1 MNKITSQKITLLLS
15 KPWFLPIVIALTII
29 LLGTVLNN
37 YLESFELI
45 KHWYLSKA
53 KHQAILSVIASSLI
67 TFIAITFSITLL
79 ILTTVSNQFGPRLI
93 PNFIQSRATQTT
105 LGVFLGTFTFSLYSI
120 AMDVSPQVRAVEIV
134 YIFFLTINCLIVLIF
149 FMTTVFNSIQ
159 VDELLFK
166 ILKNTKTLIQN
177 NFSPNGTTKSLS
189 TKTKPISE
197 QLITIHSEKSGYV
210 QAIDLDLI
218 TTIAQTQEVF
228 ISVYVRAGAY
238 VYQGEKLIGYGQNKE
253 SLSKDI
259 KIELLSSINII
270 NLRILQQDLE
280 YGFELIEEIAV
291 RALSPGI
298 NDPYTAKSCVFLLG
312 QLFIYIQDYN
322 DIEDN
327 EIYDEGGR
335 LLVSYQPFTYQGIV
349 DAALNR
355 LRQAAIN
362 DLSVVLAIYD
372 MAIKVIRLS
381 KKDKIKRALLNQVQA
396 ITEIMKQKTLS
407 DHDRKAFEQR
417 EKAIN
422 SLIAK

>member
-1 MNKITSQKITLLLS
+1 M
-15 KPWFLPIVIALTII
+15 PDAL
-29 LLGTVLNN
+29 
-37 YLESFELI
+37 
-45 KHWYLSKA
+45 
-53 KHQAILSVIASSLI
+53 
-67 TFIAITFSITLL
+67 
-79 ILTTVSNQFGPRLI
+79 
-93 PNFIQSRATQTT
+93 
-105 LGVFLGTFTFSLYSI
+105 
-120 AMDVSPQVRAVEIV
+120 
-134 YIFFLTINCLIVLIF
+134 
-149 FMTTVFNSIQ
+149 
-159 VDELLFK
+159 
-166 ILKNTKTLIQN
+166 
-177 NFSPNGTTKSLS
+177 
-189 TKTKPISE
+189 
-197 QLITIHSEKSGYV
+197 
-210 QAIDLDLI
+210 
-218 TTIAQTQEVF
+218 
-228 ISVYVRAGAY
+228 
-238 VYQGEKLIGYGQNKE
+238 
-253 SLSKDI
+253 
-259 KIELLSSINII
+259 
-270 NLRILQQDLE
+270 
-280 YGFELIEEIAV
+280 
-291 RALSPGI
+291 
-298 NDPYTAKSCVFLLG
+298 LLG